1 MHLLIGALSWDP
13 TVRGLLIVIT
23 AFAILPGSVYL
34 LLATNIGARIGF
46 LVALT
51 GLFGWLAIMGIVWQ
65 VFGIGNRGALPTWK
79 VQEVVTGQ
87 VEQSTVEAVSGFPA
101 RWSKLEL
108 GDRIL
113 GDAQAAADK
122 VLSKSAA
129 AAPEAGGH
137 GSGGEGGDEEEAHLE
152 PVFDAPEDYVQVG
165 GYHRGGE
172 TYMLT
177 FLHKPHYAVVQVQ
190 PVVEQTVA
198 PGAAPPRPRPDTAK
212 PVTSVIMLRDLGNVR
227 FPPFM
232 LALSS
237 TIIFLVL
244 CSILHRRD
252 KEIMAARAATAAG

>member
-34 LLATNIGARIGF
+34 LLATNLGARLGF
-46 LVALT
+46 LIALT

-79 VQEVVTGQ
+79 VQEVITGDIA
-87 VEQSTVEAVSGFPA
+87 QSTVEPASEFP
-101 RWSKLEL
+101 RKWRKLVA

-113 GDAQAAADK
+113 GDAQASADK

-129 AAPEAGGH
+129 QAAAALAGHEGNGEKPAFEPIFDSPESYVPAAG
-137 GSGGEGGDEEEAHLE
+137 
-152 PVFDAPEDYVQVG
+152 FD
-165 GYHRGGE
+165 RGGE
-172 TYMLT
+172 TYALT
-177 FLHKPHYAVVQVQ
+177 FLHKPHYAIIQVQ
-190 PVVEQTVA
+190 PALPADTS
-198 PGAAPPRPRPDTAK
+198 GAAPPKPKPDLAQPT
-212 PVTSVIMLRDLGNVR
+212 TSVIMVRDLGRLR

-232 LALSS
+232 LATSS

-252 KEIMAARAATAAG
+252 KEIMAARAAAATA